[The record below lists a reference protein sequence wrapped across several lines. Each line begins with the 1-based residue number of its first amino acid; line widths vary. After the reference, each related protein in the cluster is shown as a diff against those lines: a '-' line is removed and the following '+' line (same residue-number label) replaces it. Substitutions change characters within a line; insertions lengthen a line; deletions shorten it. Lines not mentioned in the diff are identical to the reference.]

1 MGNRENKQG
10 DLSVLSCY
18 LQLAGYKKAG
28 NIRFFPVGG
37 KLTGDCKF
45 YLPRQG
51 MLVFVSFRCRDR
63 DSFPDYQ

>member
-28 NIRFFPVGG
+28 NIRFFPEGG
-37 KLTGDCKF
+37 KLTGEYKL
-45 YLPRQG
+45 YLQRQRI
-51 MLVFVSFRCRDR
+51 LVFVFFRCRDR